1 MTTGYCRCSSEETEG
16 LWLIDWQKKTKQ
28 LSEVKR
34 SKGKSSEGSK
44 PTRIRNT
51 WEQLSSSC
59 FRRVQE
65 RVELMLSL
73 QTGSEIWLL
82 RYLGHSLE

>member
-44 PTRIRNT
+44 PIRGIHGNSRHPPALEGYKKG
-51 WEQLSSSC
+51 WN
-59 FRRVQE
+59 
-65 RVELMLSL
+65 
-73 QTGSEIWLL
+73 L
-82 RYLGHSLE
+82 R